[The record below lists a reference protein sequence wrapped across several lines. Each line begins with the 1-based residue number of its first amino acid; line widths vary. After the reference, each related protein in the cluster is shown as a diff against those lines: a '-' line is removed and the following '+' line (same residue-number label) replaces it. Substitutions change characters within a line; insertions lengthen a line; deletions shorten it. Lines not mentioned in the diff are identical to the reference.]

1 MMRAASLVLAAAVS
15 IQNAEHYRWG
25 DCCDGWYLVKND
37 AMNIIQERM
46 PPGTAETLHKHGKAQ
61 QFFFVISGEATI
73 DIEGKPT
80 TLTTGQGVLVA
91 PGLAH
96 RVQNRS
102 KEDLNLLVT
111 SQPPSHGDRVDI

>member
-1 MMRAASLVLAAAVS
+1 MLLAGMLLAAAVS
-15 IQNAEHYRWG
+15 IENAEHYRWG

-37 AMNIIQERM
+37 ALNVIQERM

-61 QFFFVISGEATI
+61 QFFYVISGEAEI
-73 DIEGKPT
+73 DIEGKA
-80 TLTTGQGVLVA
+80 TLLKAGEGVLVA

-102 KEDLNLLVT
+102 KSELNLIVT
-111 SQPPSHGDRVDI
+111 SQPPSHGDRMEVH